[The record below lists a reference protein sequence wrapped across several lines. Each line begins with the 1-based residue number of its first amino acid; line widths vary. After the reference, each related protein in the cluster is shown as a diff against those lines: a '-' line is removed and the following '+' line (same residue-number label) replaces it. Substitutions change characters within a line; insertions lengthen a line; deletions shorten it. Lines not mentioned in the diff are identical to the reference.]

1 MASGVSSPPA
11 EMSSAARWP
20 TTVDTSLAGIEAIAG
35 SSDTLA
41 TIRSVAAITAPR
53 GTAAFATTTST
64 DEVAAVHS
72 HTPPS
77 ADSRSAATDA
87 MISTGRRRVFTGPNA
102 AGA

>member
-1 MASGVSSPPA
+1 MHD
-11 EMSSAARWP
+11 
-20 TTVDTSLAGIEAIAG
+20 TVVDRRPGEPGFALILAILSLMLLTFLGL
-35 SSDTLA
+35 TL
-41 TIRSVAAITAPR
+41 
-53 GTAAFATTTST
+53 ATTTST

-87 MISTGRRRVFTGPNA
+87 MIRTGRRRVFTGPNA